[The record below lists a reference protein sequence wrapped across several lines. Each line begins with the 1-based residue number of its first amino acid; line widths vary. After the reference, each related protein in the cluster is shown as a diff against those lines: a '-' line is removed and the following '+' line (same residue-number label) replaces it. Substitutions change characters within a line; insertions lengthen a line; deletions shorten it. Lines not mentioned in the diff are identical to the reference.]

1 MCRTDM
7 TMPHA
12 RTPAR
17 QDGPLYRQVEQSLR
31 NEIAGGTFAV
41 GAELPTEAQLAARFG
56 VSLITVRHA
65 LRDLEA
71 IGLIRKRPAKT
82 ALVIASTPRRASW
95 AMNSFADIVA
105 HTSDAKL
112 EIESWRTEVS
122 AYVAQVFEL
131 TDATPCPCLR
141 GRLVVGGLPEA
152 DVAIW
157 FPPRIGAR
165 LARSD
170 FDDVV
175 VFRSVQRR
183 LGLSYAGARVTV
195 RAEVAGRQLARKL
208 DYRVGGPVLANE
220 IVFLSPDDEALE
232 LTIARH
238 RADLYSMSYNLRQ
251 DAD

>member
-1 MCRTDM
+1 MCLANMST
-7 TMPHA
+7 PQA
-12 RTPAR
+12 RMPAR

-31 NEIAGGTFAV
+31 SEIASGVLAV
-41 GAELPTEAQLAARFG
+41 GDELPTEAQLATRFG

-71 IGLIRKRPAKT
+71 VGLIRKRPAKA
-82 ALVIASTPRRASW
+82 ALVTASTPRRASW

-112 EIESWRTEVS
+112 EIDSWRPEVS
-122 AYVAQVFEL
+122 THVAQVFGL
-131 TDATPCPCLR
+131 ADGAPCPCLR
-141 GRLVVGGLPEA
+141 GRLIVGGLPEA

-157 FPPRIGAR
+157 FPPRVGTR

-183 LGLSYAGARVTV
+183 LGLHYAGARVTV

-238 RADLYSMSYNLRQ
+238 RADLYSMSYDLRQ
-251 DAD
+251 DVD